1 MSERHIADAE
11 SEYTVYNVTPDL
23 CRVGSKV
30 VPFEISQTL
39 KPEKEDYAETVSSH
53 SQPVLMV
60 KSIIRGV
67 KGNAGKGFTASQVSR
82 EKGHTR
88 IVSGSSSVSVEGRA
102 VARHNDQV
110 LMNIKC

>member
-23 CRVGSKV
+23 CRIGKCV

-39 KPEKEDYAETVSSH
+39 KPEKDDYAKTVSSH

-67 KGNAGKGFTASQVSR
+67 KGNAGKGATVSQVSR
-82 EKGHTR
+82 DNGHTL
-88 IVSGSSSVSVEGRA
+88 ILTGSSTVTVEGRA
-102 VARHNDQV
+102 VARHDDQV
-110 LMNIKC
+110 LMNVQC